1 MPTDVELLAR
11 CLELLEGP
19 SFTAGDQ
26 RFCAECVRSVLR
38 AHGRLDGQ

>member
-11 CLELLEGP
+11 ALEILEQP
-19 SFTAGDQ
+19 SITAGDQ
-26 RFCAECVRSVLR
+26 RVCAEFVRSVLR